1 MTNILIIGLGG
12 FLGANLRYFSGL
24 LMNKYYHEMF
34 GTLLVNMIGSFLIA
48 LFYGYINDKNIM
60 SEELRFLIPIGILG
74 SFTTF
79 STFSYTTLI
88 LIQDGNIVR
97 GLLNIVL
104 SITFCLIFAYL
115 GLIASKIF

>member
-34 GTLLVNMIGSFLIA
+34 STLLVNMIGSFLIA

-88 LIQDGNIVR
+88 LFQDGNIIR
-97 GLLNIVL
+97 GMLNIVL
-104 SITFCLIFAYL
+104 SITFCLMFAYL
-115 GLIASKIF
+115 GFITSKIF

>member
-1 MTNILIIGLGG
+1 MANIFIIGLGG
-12 FLGANLRYFSGL
+12 FMGANLRYFSGL

-34 GTLLVNMIGSFLIA
+34 GTLVVNIIGSFLIA
-48 LFYGYINDKNIM
+48 LFYGYLNDKNVM
-60 SEELRFLIPIGILG
+60 SEELRLLIPIGILG

-88 LIQDGNIVR
+88 LFQDGNIIR
-97 GLLNIVL
+97 GMLNIVL

-115 GLIASKIF
+115 GFITSKIF